1 MCQPYGLCFL
11 FNSLKLLLFKLICL
25 IEKHEFLKCEFRKY
39 RWQDAKN
46 VKKYALKLYQHI
58 ALIISIHFKSIIK
71 VNTNNKKLFVFFPL
85 ERKNFRLSAFR
96 GIRLFA
102 HVLIFF
108 VRKHFSKTPG
118 ISISPDSCYT

>member
-1 MCQPYGLCFL
+1 MMMRKQITLTKIVFASSWHSVLHIGFSKPHFL
-11 FNSLKLLLFKLICL
+11 
-25 IEKHEFLKCEFRKY
+25 
-39 RWQDAKN
+39 
-46 VKKYALKLYQHI
+46 ALRT
-58 ALIISIHFKSIIK
+58 KSISRSIK
-71 VNTNNKKLFVFFPL
+71 VNTNNKKLFMFFPL